1 RMFSDEQSKCFG
13 DSASQWSTIALHN
26 LAFGPHDFSGRSTG
40 KILQWRRREVFWSS
54 PLLTPRDRSKSDA
67 AVSPGDKK
75 HAQPDNLKTNK
86 TLPLSI
92 TPNARPGTS

>member
-1 RMFSDEQSKCFG
+1 IRKSPISIYATENQVVTTPGLKEQRMFSDEQSKCFG

-67 AVSPGDKK
+67 AVSTGDKK
-75 HAQPDNLKTNK
+75 HA
-86 TLPLSI
+86 
-92 TPNARPGTS
+92 